1 MAMDV
6 LSGAPARLGKYEI
19 RGTLGRGAM
28 GIVYDGWDPAIGR
41 RVAIKT
47 VPLLDQ
53 SDPDAIEGLQR
64 FKREAQA
71 AGRLSHPNIVGVYDY
86 GETDTAAYIVM
97 EFIDGQSLKER
108 LDAGERFSPS
118 ETVRILSQMLAGL
131 QFSHDAGVVHRDVKP
146 GNVMLTRDGRVKLAD
161 FGIARIESST
171 MTQDGTVLGTP
182 AYMSPEQLTA
192 QSVDAR
198 SDLYAAG
205 VVLYQLLAGERPFEG
220 GLAAITHKVMNTVPP
235 RPSDISIAAP
245 PALDPVVAK
254 AMSRRPAD
262 RYPSADAFA
271 RALAAADEESKR
283 PQPEI
288 TAAAGEDATQIIT
301 AARPPKRAT
310 PPEATTTPAP
320 AKQGRAWLAGAA
332 LAVLLLAAGGGW
344 YALHPAAPPDKPADV
359 VVART
364 GPTDTR
370 PADTRPVDTRPADTR
385 PADTR
390 PADTRPVDTRPTDT
404 RPTDTRPTDTRPPDT
419 RPVDT
424 RPPDSRPPDTR
435 PVDTRP
441 PDTRPVDTRPVDT
454 RPPDTSPTGTA
465 TTGTTTTREAAAEP
479 VGPVKPPTPPDPTTQ
494 AVIQTP
500 VGPDPAVLRE
510 GLAALARSARCA
522 LPRLGLADDG
532 RVDIAGLVGAGA
544 PSTALRDAVRAAVPG
559 APLAWSATAVDALYC
574 ETLDVVRPIARPPG
588 TGLDLTLKG
597 GALRLRDL
605 DPIAPIL
612 RLPDYAAHLQ
622 VDYLS
627 SDGSVAHLYPL
638 RASTEHAFEP
648 DASLALPV
656 HEVGPPFGT
665 DMIIAVASSV
675 PLFTPRRLGDDDRVQ
690 TYLPALQAA
699 IEAARRRNARVEAKA
714 IALETVPR

>member
-53 SDPDAIEGLQR
+53 SDPDAMAGLQR

-97 EFIDGQSLKER
+97 EFVEGQSLKER

-131 QFSHDAGVVHRDVKP
+131 QFSHDAGVIHRDIKP
-146 GNVMLTRDGRVKLAD
+146 GNVMLARDGRVKLAD

-245 PALDPVVAK
+245 PALDKVVAK

-262 RYPSADAFA
+262 RYASADAFA
-271 RALAAADEESKR
+271 RALAEADEESKR
-283 PQPEI
+283 PQPQI
-288 TAAAGEDATQIIT
+288 AVPAEDATQIVT
-301 AARPPKRAT
+301 AARPPKRAA
-310 PPEATTTPAP
+310 PPEATTPVP
-320 AKQGRAWLAGAA
+320 PKQGSRAWLAGAA

-344 YALHPAAPPDKPADV
+344 YALHPSAPADKATDV
-359 VVART
+359 VVAKAGQT
-364 GPTDTR
+364 DIHPTDTR
-370 PADTRPVDTRPADTR
+370 PA
-385 PADTR
+385 
-390 PADTRPVDTRPTDT
+390 DTRPTDT
-404 RPTDTRPTDTRPPDT
+404 RPTDTGPAETRPPDTRPTDTQSADARPTETRPPDTRPPDT
-419 RPVDT
+419 RPADT
-424 RPPDSRPPDTR
+424 RPPE
-435 PVDTRP
+435 TRP
-441 PDTRPVDTRPVDT
+441 PDVRPTDARPTDTA
-454 RPPDTSPTGTA
+454 PDGTP
-465 TTGTTTTREAAAEP
+465 TTGTSTNQQAAAEP
-479 VGPVKPPTPPDPTTQ
+479 GEPVKPRTPSEPTTK

-500 VGPDPAVLRE
+500 VMPDPAVLRA
-510 GLAALARSARCA
+510 GLAALARSAQCA
-522 LPRLGLADDG
+522 LPRIGLADDG
-532 RVDIAGLVGAGA
+532 GIGVAGLVGAGA
-544 PSTALRDAVRAAVPG
+544 PTTALRDAVQAAAPG
-559 APLAWSATAVDALYC
+559 APLAWTATPVDALYC
-574 ETLDVVRPIARPPG
+574 EALDVIRPIARPPG

-638 RASTEHAFEP
+638 RASSERAFDP
-648 DASLALPV
+648 YTNLALPV

-665 DMIIAVASSV
+665 DLIIAVASSV

-690 TYLPALQAA
+690 TYLTALQAA

>member
-28 GIVYDGWDPAIGR
+28 GVVYDGWDPAIGR

-53 SDPDAIEGLQR
+53 SDPDAMEGLQR

-97 EFIDGQSLKER
+97 EFVEGQSLKER

-131 QFSHDAGVVHRDVKP
+131 QFSHDAGVIHRDIKP
-146 GNVMLTRDGRVKLAD
+146 GNVMLARDGRVKLAD

-220 GLAAITHKVMNTVPP
+220 GITAITHKVMNTLPP

-245 PALDPVVAK
+245 PALDKVVAK

-271 RALAAADEESKR
+271 RALAEADEESKR
-283 PQPEI
+283 PQPET
-288 TAAAGEDATQIIT
+288 TAAAGEDATQIVT

-310 PPEATTTPAP
+310 PLEATTPAP
-320 AKQGRAWLAGAA
+320 AKQGSRAWLAGAA

-344 YALHPAAPPDKPADV
+344 YALHPTAPPEKPV
-359 VVART
+359 VVA
-364 GPTDTR
+364 G
-370 PADTRPVDTRPADTR
+370 AG
-385 PADTR
+385 
-390 PADTRPVDTRPTDT
+390 PTDT
-404 RPTDTRPTDTRPPDT
+404 RPTDTRPTDTRPADT
-419 RPVDT
+419 RPTDI
-424 RPPDSRPPDTR
+424 RPPDTR
-435 PVDTRP
+435 PVDARPTDTRP
-441 PDTRPVDTRPVDT
+441 PDTRPVDTHPPDTRPADTHPADT
-454 RPPDTSPTGTA
+454 RPPDTKPTGTA
-465 TTGTTTTREAAAEP
+465 NTQEAAAEP
-479 VGPVKPPTPPDPTTQ
+479 VGPVKPRTPPEPTTK

-500 VGPDPAVLRE
+500 VVPDPAALRA

-532 RVDIAGLVGAGA
+532 RVDVAGLVGAGA

-574 ETLDVVRPIARPPG
+574 EALDVIRPIARPPG
-588 TGLDLTLKG
+588 AGLDLTLKG

-699 IEAARRRNARVEAKA
+699 IESAQRRNARVEAKA

>member
-6 LSGAPARLGKYEI
+6 LSGAPARLGKYEV

-28 GIVYDGWDPAIGR
+28 GTVYDGWDPAIGR

-53 SDPDAIEGLQR
+53 SDPDAHEGLQR

-97 EFIDGQSLKER
+97 EFVEGQSLKER

-131 QFSHDAGVVHRDVKP
+131 QFSHDAGVIHRDIKP

-245 PALDPVVAK
+245 PALDMVVAK

-283 PQPEI
+283 PQPET
-288 TAAAGEDATQIIT
+288 TAAAGEDATQIVT
-301 AARPPKRAT
+301 AARSPKRAT
-310 PPEATTTPAP
+310 PPEATTPPAP
-320 AKQGRAWLAGAA
+320 AKQGSRAWPAGAA

-344 YALHPAAPPDKPADV
+344 YVLHPATPPDKPADV
-359 VVART
+359 VVAGK
-364 GPTDTR
+364 GPTDARPTDTHPVDARPTDSR
-370 PADTRPVDTRPADTR
+370 PA
-385 PADTR
+385 
-390 PADTRPVDTRPTDT
+390 DTRPTDT
-404 RPTDTRPTDTRPPDT
+404 RPTDTGPTDT

-424 RPPDSRPPDTR
+424 RPPDTR

-441 PDTRPVDTRPVDT
+441 PDTRPPDTRPPDTRPVDT

-465 TTGTTTTREAAAEP
+465 TTGTTTTQEAAAEP
-479 VGPVKPPTPPDPTTQ
+479 VGPVKPHTPPDPNTQ

-500 VGPDPAVLRE
+500 IVPDPAALRE

-532 RVDIAGLVGAGA
+532 RVDVAGLVGAGA
-544 PSTALRDAVRAAVPG
+544 PSAALRDAVRAAVPG
-559 APLAWSATAVDALYC
+559 APVAWSATAVDALYC
-574 ETLDVVRPIARPPG
+574 EALDVVRPIARAPG
-588 TGLDLTLKG
+588 VGLDLTLKG

-638 RASTEHAFEP
+638 RASTEHAFDP
-648 DASLALPV
+648 GASLALPV

-699 IEAARRRNARVEAKA
+699 IEAAHRRNARVEAKA